1 MPSWNR
7 SALIVDDQP
16 FIGMV
21 ASDILQETGYDTYH
35 ASDASGA
42 RAMLR
47 SHPEIGLL
55 VTEADLSGHGDG
67 VELTRTVSRE
77 RPDIQIVVT
86 AGDGTSK
93 TYAGGNFA
101 AAGENGLPGEQV
113 SVLGWS
119 DTYDVNQYGHSV
131 VATVQAYLLTGSGS
145 CWVYE
150 SQTFTV

>member
-1 MPSWNR
+1 MS
-7 SALIVDDQP
+7 IVAAPTPGTKIELGSIPMAGTCNQ
-16 FIGMV
+16 
-21 ASDILQETGYDTYH
+21 
-35 ASDASGA
+35 
-42 RAMLR
+42 
-47 SHPEIGLL
+47 L
-55 VTEADLSGHGDG
+55 VTINQFSVTLVGTQLQAYAQITPNNTTDSIII
-67 VELTRTVSRE
+67 LT
-77 RPDIQIVVT
+77 VT

-150 SQTFTV
+150 AQTFTV